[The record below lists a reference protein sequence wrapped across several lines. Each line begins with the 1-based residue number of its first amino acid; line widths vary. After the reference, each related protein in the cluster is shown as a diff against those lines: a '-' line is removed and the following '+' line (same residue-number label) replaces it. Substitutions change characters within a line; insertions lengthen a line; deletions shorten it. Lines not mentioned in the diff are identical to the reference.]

1 MLEQRKV
8 KREKKWEVL
17 EKREE
22 ENAELEIYEGK
33 VLKSEE
39 CWSKKKEKMGWNGV
53 YWNREEE
60 GAKWN
65 ALEQKEVKNGKK
77 WRYWS

>member
-17 EKREE
+17 EKREG

-39 CWSKKKEKMGWNGV
+39 CWSKKKKMGWNGV
-53 YWNREEE
+53 YWNREKE

-65 ALEQKEVKNGKK
+65 ALEQREVKNGKK